1 MVNKGS
7 GQEIKKSCFGTCS
20 LAWHSGKGLC
30 FKCQAGMQSC
40 PSLFLPLAVGNA
52 SSGIVT
58 SSICKIIAARSGVQL
73 TVPHQI
79 IPQLLTALRFLIY
92 PLGETWQKV
101 HNHVLKNFSQVF
113 GHSKSLCGAST
124 TYMYMACYLVK
135 DYTDSKQGS
144 HPEIHLTF

>member
-7 GQEIKKSCFGTCS
+7 GQEMKKSCFGTCS

-58 SSICKIIAARSGVQL
+58 SSICKIIVARSGVQL
-73 TVPHQI
+73 PVPHQI
-79 IPQLLTALRFLIY
+79 TPHLLAALKFLLY
-92 PLGETWQKV
+92 PLYTLGETWQKV
-101 HNHVLKNFSQVF
+101 VCLKTSARFLVTLSHCMEHPLPTCIWRVSWSRITLIQSKVLTQK
-113 GHSKSLCGAST
+113 
-124 TYMYMACYLVK
+124 
-135 DYTDSKQGS
+135 YT
-144 HPEIHLTF
+144 